1 MRRLAGWWFVVGGW
15 WSVVGGCCLL
25 ALVAGCGRGEP
36 PAEAP
41 EPPTLDVT
49 TWTEKSELFMEYPP
63 LVAGDAPVF
72 AVHLTRLS
80 DYSAMTTGRPRI
92 EFTPES
98 SGTPI
103 VLQGN
108 EASRPGVFRVN
119 APLPPAGRY
128 RWALIVDAPDLQD
141 RHDLGAVTVFAD
153 HVSAIADAEQHV
165 EEDPT
170 AISYLKEPQWT
181 NGFNTVPVQ
190 EAELRRAIRA
200 PAVIAPLV
208 GGEAV
213 VSAPADGRFVA
224 DNLAGIGTRVS
235 AGQELGRLQP
245 RAGGEGTDRVTLAAA
260 VAEAQVSVDAAQA
273 ELARAERLLAE
284 RAVPARRVEE
294 AQRAAKVAETRL
306 TAAQARLAQ
315 RDEALRTGGGAASG
329 NSFVLRAP
337 ITGVVSEVFAALGA
351 SYDEG
356 APLFRVVRTDSVELQ
371 AHIPPSDAPLRGP
384 VNEIALEIPG
394 RPEPVVVRA
403 DHMHDAGVLDPVSR
417 ALPVQF
423 HVENRSGQLLI
434 GQTATAILYT
444 GRRERMTAVSKDA
457 VLMEAGRPYVF
468 VQTGGE
474 SFSRRY
480 IEIATRDGD
489 RVGVRSGVKPG
500 ERVVTRGAYDV
511 QLASAA
517 SGLPAE
523 GHVH

>member
-1 MRRLAGWWFVVGGW
+1 MKRVTTFGVCLAIASF
-15 WSVVGGCCLL
+15 
-25 ALVAGCGRGEP
+25 AVACGREAAA
-36 PAEAP
+36 PAE
-41 EPPTLDVT
+41 EELPTLDVT
-49 TWTEKSELFMEYPP
+49 HWTDKTELFMEYPP
-63 LVAGDAPVF
+63 LVAGQSPVF

-80 DYSAMTTGRPRI
+80 DFTAMTAGRPRV

-98 SGTPI
+98 GGAPI

-108 EASRPGVFRVN
+108 EPSRPGVFRVQ
-119 APLPPAGRY
+119 ATIPPAGRY
-128 RWALIVDAPDLQD
+128 QWTLAIDAPGLTD
-141 RHDLGAVTVFAD
+141 RHDLGAITVFANQED
-153 HVSAIADAEQHV
+153 AVADAEKHP

-181 NGFNTVPVQ
+181 NGFAAVAVQ
-190 EAELRRAIRA
+190 EAEVRRAIRA
-200 PAVIAPLV
+200 PAVIEPLT

-213 VSAPADGRFVA
+213 VSAPADGRFMSGSLPAV
-224 DNLAGIGTRVS
+224 GTRVG

-245 RAGGEGTDRVTLAAA
+245 RLSEDGTDRATLAAG
-260 VAEAQVSVDAAQA
+260 VSEAQVALDAAGA
-273 ELARAERLLAE
+273 DLARAERLLAE
-284 RAVPARRVEE
+284 RAVPARRVED
-294 AQRAAKVAETRL
+294 AQRAVRIAESRL

-315 RDEALRTGGGAASG
+315 RDEALRTGGGAAGG
-329 NSFVLRAP
+329 NAFVLRAP
-337 ITGVVSEVFAALGA
+337 IAGVVSEVFAALGA

-356 APLFRVVRTDSVELQ
+356 ASLFRIVRTDEVELQ
-371 AHIPPSDAPLRGP
+371 VHVPAADTPLGSAVDA
-384 VNEIALEIPG
+384 IALEIPG
-394 RPEPVVVRA
+394 RPDPLGVTF
-403 DHMHDAGVLDPVSR
+403 DHMHYAGIIDPRTR

-423 HVENRSGQLLI
+423 DVNNRAGQLLI
-434 GQTATAILYT
+434 GQTLTAILYT
-444 GRRERMTAVSKDA
+444 GRRERMITVPKSA

-468 VQTGGE
+468 VQIGGE

-489 RVGVRSGVKPG
+489 LVGVRTGIKAG

>member
-1 MRRLAGWWFVVGGW
+1 MKPVMTVAFYV
-15 WSVVGGCCLL
+15 
-25 ALVAGCGRGEP
+25 ALVGLGACGR
-36 PAEAP
+36 EAP
-41 EPPTLDVT
+41 PPEAELPTLDVT
-49 TWTEKSELFMEYPP
+49 HWTEKTELFMEYPP
-63 LVAGDAPVF
+63 LVAGQEALY

-80 DYSAMTTGRPRI
+80 DFSAMTAGRPRL

-98 SGTPI
+98 GGVPV

-108 EASRPGVFRVN
+108 EPSRPGVFRVQ
-119 APLPPAGRY
+119 AASPPAGRY
-128 RWALIVDAPDLQD
+128 RWALLVDAPGLTD
-141 RHDLGAVTVFAD
+141 RHDLGAVTVFGDQAAA
-153 HVSAIADAEQHV
+153 VADAEKSA

-170 AISYLKEPQWT
+170 AITYLKEPQWT
-181 NGFNTVPVQ
+181 NGFGTVRAE
-190 EAELRRAIRA
+190 EADVRRAIRV
-200 PAVIAPLV
+200 PAVIEPLT

-213 VSAPADGRFVA
+213 VAAPADGRFVSNTLPA
-224 DNLAGIGTRVS
+224 VGTRVR

-245 RAGGEGTDRVTLAAA
+245 RAGGGDGTDRATLAAG
-260 VAEAQVSVDAAQA
+260 VAEAQVAIEAARA
-273 ELARAERLLAE
+273 DLARAERLLAE
-284 RAVPARRVEE
+284 RAVPSRRVEE
-294 AQRAAKVAETRL
+294 ATRAVQIAEARL

-315 RDEALRTGGGAASG
+315 RDEALGTGGGAASG

-337 ITGVVSEVFAALGA
+337 IAGVVAEVFAALGA
-351 SYDEG
+351 AYDEG
-356 APLFRVVRTDSVELQ
+356 APLFRVVRTDRVELQ
-371 AHIPPSDAPLRGP
+371 AHIPASDAPLGP
-384 VNEIALEIPG
+384 AVHEIAVEIPG
-394 RPEPVVVRA
+394 RPDPLVVDA
-403 DHMHDAGVLDPVSR
+403 DHMHYAGIIDPRTR

-423 HVENRSGQLLI
+423 DVDNRAGHLLI
-434 GQTATAILYT
+434 GQTPTAILYT
-444 GRRERMTAVSKDA
+444 GRRERMLTVPKDA

-489 RVGVRSGVKPG
+489 LIGVRAGVKPG